1 MKGRTRIV
9 PFTRATPVGLLV
21 AVRIVLRAARTPA
34 VRSGVVSV
42 ADPLPCCVAGTSA
55 AGVDVDVVVVDPVLD
70 GGVDPTVVTTV
81 VPAGVLLV
89 VVAVVVVVVAV
100 VVVVVGVVVV
110 VVPVVVPAVVPVVVP
125 RQ

>member
-1 MKGRTRIV
+1 VKGRTRIV

-55 AGVDVDVVVVDPVLD
+55 AGVEVVDPLLD
-70 GGVDPTVVTTV
+70 GGVDPTVVTGGGSAV
-81 VPAGVLLV
+81 VTAGVV
-89 VVAVVVVVVAV
+89 VV

-110 VVPVVVPAVVPVVVP
+110 VVPVVVPAVVSVVVP